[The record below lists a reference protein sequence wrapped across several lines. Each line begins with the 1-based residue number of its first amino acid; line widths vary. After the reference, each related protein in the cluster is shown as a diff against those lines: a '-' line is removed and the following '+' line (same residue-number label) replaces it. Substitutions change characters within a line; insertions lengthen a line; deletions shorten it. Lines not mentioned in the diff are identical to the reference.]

1 MSAAGKIDGIIAKI
15 NLLLESNLKLE
26 ATVNDLNKK
35 IGELEEEKKLLETKY
50 EGIGNELQ
58 LMKMAGQIDV
68 SQEEKT
74 EMKQALKHY
83 MKEIDKC
90 LALLNK

>member
-68 SQEEKT
+68 SQEEKA

>member
-15 NLLLESNLKLE
+15 NLILESNLKLE
-26 ATVNDLNKK
+26 ATVNDLKKK
-35 IGELEEEKKLLETKY
+35 IGELEEENKLLESKY

-68 SQEEKT
+68 SQEEKA

-83 MKEIDKC
+83 MKEIDRC

>member
-58 LMKMAGQIDV
+58 LMKMAGQINV